1 MSIPGRVKITAIVDA
16 GAEESVA
23 PPSIASAPTRPSKG
37 STQGQTFCAADG
49 GVMPNMGEKA
59 LVVTPEFSN
68 KDYQMVYQITD
79 VTKPLLSVAKMTDN
93 NLDILFIKD
102 GGYVID
108 AQSGES
114 EAWFPRQGNLYL
126 MNQWLQ
132 EDSADAQADQS
143 FGRQEG

>member
-1 MSIPGRVKITAIVDA
+1 
-16 GAEESVA
+16 
-23 PPSIASAPTRPSKG
+23 
-37 STQGQTFCAADG
+37 
-49 GVMPNMGEKA
+49 MPNMGEKA

-93 NLDILFIKD
+93 NLDILFTKD
-102 GGYVID
+102 GGYVIN

-132 EDSADAQADQS
+132 EDSTDAQADQS
-143 FGRQEG
+143 FGRQES

>member
-1 MSIPGRVKITAIVDA
+1 
-16 GAEESVA
+16 
-23 PPSIASAPTRPSKG
+23 
-37 STQGQTFCAADG
+37 
-49 GVMPNMGEKA
+49 MPNMGDKA

-93 NLDILFIKD
+93 NLDILFTKD
-102 GGYVID
+102 GGYVIN

-126 MNQWLQ
+126 MKQWLQ
-132 EDSADAQADQS
+132 EDSTDAQADQS